1 VAAEVA
7 KVSAGIGECRHYCRV
22 VSDCRVSGLAGLLL
36 THGAGGGADHHTL
49 VSLEQA
55 LGQELGLPVRRI
67 EFSYRRDG
75 KRFPDRVTNL
85 VAELRTAAGA
95 FADELGVDT
104 TQIVLGGRSL
114 GGRVCSLAVAEGLP
128 AAGLVLLSYP
138 LHPPR
143 KPDRLRVEHF
153 GDIGLPVL
161 FVTGDRDP
169 FGTPEEFAEHTGAIE
184 GAVTVRWLEGQN
196 HDPNP
201 AADPEIVA
209 ATVEFLKL
217 GLVRRRL

>member
-1 VAAEVA
+1 M
-7 KVSAGIGECRHYCRV
+7 
-22 VSDCRVSGLAGLLL
+22 SDCRVSGLAGLLL
-36 THGAGGGADHHTL
+36 THGAGGGADHHAL

-55 LGQELGLPVRRI
+55 LGQGQELELPVRRI

-85 VAELRTAAGA
+85 VTELRTAAEA
-95 FADELGVDT
+95 FADELKVNSA
-104 TQIVLGGRSL
+104 QIVLGGRSL

-153 GDIGLPVL
+153 GDIGVPVL

-169 FGTPEEFAEHTGAIE
+169 FGSPEEFAEHTRAIE
-184 GAVTVRWLEGQN
+184 GAVTMRWLGGQN
-196 HDPNP
+196 HDPKP
-201 AADPEIVA
+201 AADPAIVA
-209 ATVEFLKL
+209 ATTDFLQSL
-217 GLVRRRL
+217 